1 MQKEKAC
8 RTNRQADDVRLLGLL
23 AEHIET
29 EELCL
34 ILGICAFKVSVGDLA
49 AFDQLCKA
57 DELAK
62 LALEVKA
69 VSLVSYQENVT
80 LTGIDH
86 SKEFLHVY
94 IMELDYVFHL
104 YNLLKVHSC

>member
-1 MQKEKAC
+1 MRIK
-8 RTNRQADDVRLLGLL
+8 LFGLL
-23 AEHIET
+23 AKHIET

-34 ILGICAFKVSVGDLA
+34 ILRILAFKVSVSDLA
-49 AFDQLCKA
+49 AFDQLSKT

-69 VSLVSYQENVT
+69 VSLVSYQENIT
-80 LTGIDH
+80 LTGINY

-104 YNLLKVHSC
+104 YNLLNYIHNKCAYILS